1 MLGTK
6 VNKSKQ
12 PNNKI
17 NNKISNDSNTTVN
30 ATTNATTNATNAT
43 TGSNTTVRVPSNPIS
58 RKSLTTPGSI
68 SNLAK
73 NTISSVVNNNNPMKP
88 KSYITNKNGFPE
100 PKKCNGLASLIDG
113 KCLETENPLKI
124 IDATHNATTN
134 VTNAA
139 LHFAITTGAVG
150 LNKVL
155 DIVSFAILGLDN
167 MNMENKEE
175 IMKKLEEKTVLLQYL
190 ANDKKSK
197 ALVNKLFSSL
207 AVLIM
212 DGTEV
217 AKEPLIRAMNNIT
230 TTTVSGINNVMK
242 NGSKFI
248 KNAIKIIPGIGDA
261 YIILDNALAIGIAGS
276 RIGATMAKNAD
287 EITSTGNEILG
298 RLKNELGPNIQEL
311 ENNMDELNKIRED
324 LTNIDMTKIV
334 QNIESKVGKS
344 IENTGKIAANT
355 INNVTPKLVGG
366 KTKSSIKRK
375 KRMNGKSK
383 KVRFNI

>member
-1 MLGTK
+1 
-6 VNKSKQ
+6 
-12 PNNKI
+12 
-17 NNKISNDSNTTVN
+17 
-30 ATTNATTNATNAT
+30 
-43 TGSNTTVRVPSNPIS
+43 
-58 RKSLTTPGSI
+58 
-68 SNLAK
+68 
-73 NTISSVVNNNNPMKP
+73 MKP

-383 KVRFNI
+383 KVRFNL

>member
-17 NNKISNDSNTTVN
+17 NNKISNDSNTTV
-30 ATTNATTNATNAT
+30 NATTNATNAT

-383 KVRFNI
+383 KVRFNL